1 MPYPGVPDELTEK
14 MERCVEDVMAQH
26 KGEKDFDKGN
36 AIAICKSRIVK
47 SRSALVKIDVNAPIR
62 SIDGKEGKYRAYA
75 VLFNDEETKDSY
87 GTWFD
92 QETEYALDWYRSRPW
107 LYEHTFHPD
116 LPPVQA
122 KVGEWKEAGIDDLG
136 VWVEGELDR
145 HHKYRKAIEE
155 LIARRALY
163 PSSGTLPYA
172 AQVEENGHVR
182 FWAIVEV
189 SSTVSPA
196 NWQAVLEDKAISP
209 VVRSFYEEIGGIDME
224 KVDEKKVNMFMRA
237 WEAFKEVFD
246 AKEEQEEIEEV
257 RSGGDLE
264 TESTQEHEEKEQD
277 VDEGL
282 RAELEKM
289 REELERVGNAIR
301 TIDEYL
307 KNEQP
312 RFEAT
317 RRMVRELAES
327 RADQLKSFIEGNSPD
342 WTKELFVASRS
353 GEEIDPSTAEKIK
366 NESSAGE
373 DAGDVGG
380 VWESI

>member
-1 MPYPGVPDELTEK
+1 M
-14 MERCVEDVMAQH
+14 
-26 KGEKDFDKGN
+26 
-36 AIAICKSRIVK
+36 
-47 SRSALVKIDVNAPIR
+47 KINVNTPIR
-62 SIDGKEGKYRAYA
+62 SIDGKEGYYRAYA
-75 VLFNDEETKDSY
+75 VLFNDAETKDSY

-122 KVGEWKEAGIDDLG
+122 KVGEWEEAGIDDLG

-155 LIARRALY
+155 LIAQRALY

-172 AQVEENGHVR
+172 AQVDEDGHVR
-182 FWAIVEV
+182 FWAIAEV

-224 KVDEKKVNMFMRA
+224 NVDEKKVNMFMRA
-237 WEAFKEVFD
+237 WEAFKAVFD
-246 AKEEQEEIEEV
+246 AEEEQEQEEEV
-257 RSGGDLE
+257 TEETRSGGDPE
-264 TESTQEHEEKEQD
+264 TESTQEHTEEE
-277 VDEGL
+277 DEGF
-282 RAELEKM
+282 RAEIEKM
-289 REELERVGNAIR
+289 REELERVGEAVR

-317 RRMVRELAES
+317 RRMVKELAET
-327 RADQLKSFIEGNSPD
+327 RAEQLKSFVEGDSPD

-353 GEEIDPSTAEKIK
+353 GEEIDPDTAETIK
-366 NESSAGE
+366 NESSAGK
-373 DAGDVGG
+373 DAGDTGG